1 MPSNRIG
8 YGYGPY
14 GDADWGTEGI
24 TQGSSA
30 SIVAVATV
38 TAQGGRPRSSS
49 AAIAALSD
57 FTASANATL
66 GGSPDAI
73 ASVSTF
79 ANVSAD
85 KIIDGSASI
94 TSDSGNL
101 YGYGGYG
108 QGDFGQ
114 TTVEALRIRTSAAP
128 IDVTLTV
135 TTSAQRIQ
143 QPSADINATASLAA
157 DSDTIVNGQGVFAAQ
172 GTVETSALRIRE
184 TSGQIT
190 VTGSTVIIA
199 REKWEPILKVS
210 EIWTEIA

>member
-14 GDADWGTEGI
+14 GDADWGTEGVI
-24 TQGSSA
+24 KESSA
-30 SIVAVATV
+30 SIVAVSSF
-38 TAQGGRPRSSS
+38 TADGGPVKSGSSE
-49 AAIAALSD
+49 IAALSN
-57 FTASANATL
+57 FTASANSTL
-66 GGSPDAI
+66 SGSPGTI

-143 QPSADINATASLAA
+143 QPSAQVNATASLAA
-157 DSDTIVNGQGVFAAQ
+157 DSDTIVNGQGVVAAQ

>member
-30 SIVAVATV
+30 SIVAVSMV
-38 TAQGGRPRSSS
+38 TAQGGRPRTGS
-49 AAIAALSD
+49 ASIAALSD

-66 GGSPDAI
+66 GGSPGAI
-73 ASVSTF
+73 ASVATF
-79 ANVSAD
+79 ANVTAD

-108 QGDFGQ
+108 QDDFGQ

-157 DSDTIVNGQGVFAAQ
+157 DSDTIVNGQGVIASQ

>member
-8 YGYGPY
+8 YGYGAY
-14 GDADWGTEGI
+14 SDADFGVEGVI
-24 TQGSSA
+24 KESSA
-30 SIVAVATV
+30 SIAAVSTV

-49 AAIAALSD
+49 ASLSALSG

-66 GGSPDAI
+66 AGSPDTI
-73 ASVSTF
+73 ASVSTI

-108 QGDFGQ
+108 QGDFGKS
-114 TTVEALRIRTSAAP
+114 TVEAIRIRTSAAP
-128 IDVTLTV
+128 ISVTLTV
-135 TTSAQRIQ
+135 TTSAERIQ
-143 QPSADINATASLAA
+143 QPSAQINATASLAA
-157 DSDTIVNGQGVFAAQ
+157 DSDTIVNGQCVVAAQ

-184 TSGQIT
+184 TNGQIT